1 MSASHI
7 SGNATSKDAMNAIAV
22 FSARG
27 RISIV
32 TFIPFPVVIV
42 IDATVVIAARFAS
55 NKDRPQLVA
64 RHIQVFFAF
73 SSTLS
78 SITLSLQSQHRT
90 CFLPDLL
97 ALVRHSYYIRRPQY
111 GMCGTAGAAKYLI
124 FNTRILRR
132 S

>member
-7 SGNATSKDAMNAIAV
+7 SGNATSKDAMNA
-22 FSARG
+22 SQSSLRG

-42 IDATVVIAARFAS
+42 IDATVVIAARFAGIRIDHS
-55 NKDRPQLVA
+55 SSHDISRCFSRFRP
-64 RHIQVFFAF
+64 
-73 SSTLS
+73 TLS

-97 ALVRHSYYIRRPQY
+97 AS
-111 GMCGTAGAAKYLI
+111 
-124 FNTRILRR
+124 
-132 S
+132 

>member
-64 RHIQVFFAF
+64 RHLQVFFAF
-73 SSTLS
+73 SSDTLLNHTQS
-78 SITLSLQSQHRT
+78 SITAQ
-90 CFLPDLL
+90 DLL
-97 ALVRHSYYIRRPQY
+97 LT
-111 GMCGTAGAAKYLI
+111 GLI
-124 FNTRILRR
+124 SL